1 MAYRRFRVSD
11 QNKRAAGAGRP
22 AAAALQY
29 DNGRDMAPKVVAV
42 GYGRIAEQIVA
53 LARQNNIPIYDD
65 PALAAALSTVDV
77 GAEIPP
83 ELYLVVAEVLAYI
96 YRVTGR
102 SVIPS
107 SS

>member
-1 MAYRRFRVSD
+1 VAYRRFKINE
-11 QNKRAAGAGRP
+11 QNRKAFSRS

-29 DNGRDMAPKVVAV
+29 ESATDNAPKVVASGHGKV
-42 GYGRIAEQIVA
+42 AEQIIA
-53 LARQNNIPIYDD
+53 LAQKNNIPIYDD

-83 ELYLVVAEVLAYI
+83 EMYLVVAEVLAYV

-102 SVIPS
+102 SPHLS
-107 SS
+107 QH

>member
-1 MAYRRFRVSD
+1 MAYRRFKINEHNRKAFS
-11 QNKRAAGAGRP
+11 RS

-29 DNGRDMAPKVVAV
+29 ENGKDMAPKVVAS
-42 GYGRIAEQIVA
+42 GYGRVAEEIIA
-53 LARQNNIPIYDD
+53 LARKNNIPIYDD

-83 ELYLVVAEVLAYI
+83 EMYLVVAEVLAYI

-102 SVIPS
+102 RPVSM
-107 SS
+107 